1 MMTSTVLVA
10 EISKILGGAL
20 TSNYSAASAANDVFE
35 GYTFAIA
42 VEAARTVGASVAYET
57 HDGTLTRNLVFR
69 TSPGDIFSTARK
81 YTHALVEFSKCPP
94 LEIHIGVKVS
104 GKSKVLHEC
113 DVAVIE
119 RHEAKVCRSSK
130 VHPRASKVLIAA
142 ECKFYSSTL
151 PLGLARGYLGLAEEL
166 TKKNRLLVTNTIS
179 DNAAKMVAYH
189 QAGWQFDLSAPS
201 ASAANELQG
210 KFVDA
215 LRNYIAMNKT

>member
-1 MMTSTVLVA
+1 M
-10 EISKILGGAL
+10 
-20 TSNYSAASAANDVFE
+20 
-35 GYTFAIA
+35 
-42 VEAARTVGASVAYET
+42 
-57 HDGTLTRNLVFR
+57 
-69 TSPGDIFSTARK
+69 
-81 YTHALVEFSKCPP
+81 
-94 LEIHIGVKVS
+94 S